1 MIKND
6 KEVIVLKNYV
16 IKVNQIRWIKLSKFF
31 RRIKIR
37 LMNNEL
43 IVVKFDSS
51 TEYSRFC
58 FTIERLFDFCFTVP
72 YQYRHIV

>member
-16 IKVNQIRWIKLSKFF
+16 IKVNQIRWIKFSKFF
-31 RRIKIR
+31 KRIKIR

-43 IVVKFDSS
+43 IVAKFDSY
-51 TEYSRFC
+51 TEYSTLNC
-58 FTIERLFDFCFTVP
+58 GANGAKSAYCL
-72 YQYRHIV
+72 